1 MAVMSRVRVL
11 NGRFDPIGLG
21 EAVDVI
27 DAMIRSGTRGYVATV
42 NVAVLMMMR
51 LDTRLQRFVDQAALV
66 VADGQPIVSVSRWL
80 SSAPLPERV
89 AGIDLLEAL
98 LARAARERYGVYLL
112 GAPASVV
119 AEAARRLSARWPGL
133 EVRGSVDGYFSEAE
147 AGERARAV
155 ARSGAKILIVGMGVP
170 RQEYFIE
177 SQWNEL
183 GAAVAIGVGGSL
195 DVLSG
200 ARMRAPKLL
209 QRFHL
214 EWLFRLLQEPR
225 RLWRRYLVTNSQFV
239 CLVLQELLFRGG
251 TADP

>member
-51 LDTRLQRFVDQAALV
+51 VDTRLQRFVDHAALV

-80 SSAPLPERV
+80 SPAPLPERV

-112 GAPASVV
+112 GAPAGVV

-133 EVRGSVDGYFSEAE
+133 EVCGSADGYFSEAE

-200 ARMRAPKLL
+200 ARMRAPELL

-239 CLVLQELLFRGG
+239 CRVLHELLFRRG
-251 TADP
+251 AVDP